1 MCVCVCVC
9 VYIYIYLFLPAA
21 CLPACHSLPV
31 SLFGHE
37 AFVARSQCG
46 GSVCR
51 VTRNYTHLPTYTRA
65 TYKERER
72 RREREREREGERL
85 SVGGRWCGVATVK
98 TRPTHSSCRDSV
110 GLLAPRYMDG
120 FCQPPLSLA
129 LFPHAYVRTRPCL
142 FSLRSCPPRYQPGET
157 IYFTGLAL
165 RSTGVVEFSLSLS
178 LSLFLSSLLGL
189 FSEGR

>member
-1 MCVCVCVC
+1 M
-9 VYIYIYLFLPAA
+9 
-21 CLPACHSLPV
+21 
-31 SLFGHE
+31 
-37 AFVARSQCG
+37 
-46 GSVCR
+46 
-51 VTRNYTHLPTYTRA
+51 
-65 TYKERER
+65 
-72 RREREREREGERL
+72 
-85 SVGGRWCGVATVK
+85 K

-178 LSLFLSSLLGL
+178 LSLSLLPSRSLLRREMKVRTGDPL
-189 FSEGR
+189 FHLINIVRWFTTALNHSLNGILDRSTERNFISPGFRANRAKDRTEKQKKNFDPRKLCVFPKFERREGGREWDKV

>member
-1 MCVCVCVC
+1 M
-9 VYIYIYLFLPAA
+9 
-21 CLPACHSLPV
+21 
-31 SLFGHE
+31 
-37 AFVARSQCG
+37 
-46 GSVCR
+46 
-51 VTRNYTHLPTYTRA
+51 
-65 TYKERER
+65 
-72 RREREREREGERL
+72 
-85 SVGGRWCGVATVK
+85 K

-178 LSLFLSSLLGL
+178 LSFSPPFSVSSPKGDESSDGGSVVSSNKHRAVVYNGL
-189 FSEGR
+189 ESLVKWNSRSFHRTKFHLTWISSEPCEGSDGKAKKEFRSP